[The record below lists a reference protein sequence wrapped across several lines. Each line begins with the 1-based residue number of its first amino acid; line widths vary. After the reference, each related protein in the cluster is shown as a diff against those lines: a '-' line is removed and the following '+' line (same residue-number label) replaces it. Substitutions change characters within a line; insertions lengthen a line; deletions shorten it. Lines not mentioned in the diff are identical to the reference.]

1 MNSSLI
7 LTSLRSIRTKFG
19 LVTAGILLG
28 LLLVFYLG
36 GRFILVHMIRE
47 AEKDI
52 QLIGNDIKSVVHSEL
67 RALQQVAIRAADA
80 LSLSGGEVTH
90 EFLQTQL
97 GPFSDEGTPVNLV
110 IALAADGKFLKGCF
124 LAPGKPL
131 QPVEGD
137 EVLPYLTL
145 LPSLLAT
152 DTVGRIPSGVITF
165 RQKPVFIAAAP
176 HKKTSGEAAGFILIG
191 SLFNNHP
198 LLSKI
203 NKVTHGMQVAVSD
216 QQRSR
221 HAAGKGKPVPAK
233 TGIAPVFAEA
243 LNYYSG
249 GLWHLGENV
258 FEAVIPI
265 HDILGKEVTS
275 ISIRLPQTFSSLA
288 SIALGW
294 LTVFVASVGILFVL
308 PIFWLQT
315 RIVLNPLTS
324 LSEQIRKIGE
334 CHLDGNCASLH
345 WPHKDE
351 FGMLAQ
357 SVNSMLDALSHK
369 TKQVGQIEQRQ
380 RALIAGMPDG
390 LCVFD
395 ANAHLV
401 AVHKQPDY
409 AHPIPGLI
417 AGHPIMP
424 PLFPEADCET
434 LRKAIGETFRT
445 EKIQMVIVSC
455 RESDGSYRHFET
467 RISRMDTY
475 FALVILRDVTAEW
488 RERETRVQIEDRL
501 AKIQKMES
509 LGNLAAGIAHDFNNI
524 LAIIQNTV
532 EVTWESPDASEKE
545 AVGTIRQATGKA
557 AALTREL
564 MTYAGQTRITFK
576 RDDPNTVVLD
586 LEKLMGGVV
595 APNVS
600 IELKL
605 TPGLPQIDTDPQQF
619 WKVLI
624 NLLKNASEAMN
635 GTRGHIRISTYPLT
649 LTPANI
655 GDFFSTHALAPGNGV
670 VFQVDDTGSG
680 IPREVINRLFE
691 PFFSTKAVGRGL
703 GLATVFAIVDAHNGG
718 IAIDS
723 ELGKGTTFRV
733 WLPAVKTF
741 YSAVLSPAAP
751 TSSLRAVTASGKEAV
766 SAPVQ
771 AVPLPRPLV
780 LLVEDDPAI
789 LQSTAI
795 ALRSLNADPLT
806 AATKREALAL
816 FRKQADNVSMI
827 LLDAHIGHLDNVR
840 LLSTLR
846 ARNPHV
852 PVVIIS
858 GYSETRIREM
868 FTSEP
873 YNGFLSKP
881 YTRNELKDVL
891 ERFAM
896 ATHREAT

>member
-1 MNSSLI
+1 
-7 LTSLRSIRTKFG
+7 
-19 LVTAGILLG
+19 
-28 LLLVFYLG
+28 
-36 GRFILVHMIRE
+36 MIRE

-52 QLIGNDIKSVVHSEL
+52 QVIGNDIKSVVHGEI
-67 RALQQVAIRAADA
+67 RALQQVALRAAGT
-80 LSLSGGEVTH
+80 LSLSGNEVTD
-90 EFLQTQL
+90 EFLQAQL
-97 GPFSDEGTPVNLV
+97 GPFTDEGTPVNLV
-110 IALAADGKFLKGCF
+110 IALAADGNFLKGCF

-152 DTVGRIPSGVITF
+152 DTTGVVPSGVIGF

-176 HKKTSGEAAGFILIG
+176 HKKASGEAAGFILVG

-203 NKVTHGMQVAVSD
+203 NKVTHGMQVAVSG
-216 QQRSR
+216 QQRNR
-221 HAAGKGKPVPAK
+221 YATGKGKPMPAK

-265 HDILGKEVTS
+265 HDILGKEVTA

-324 LSEQIRKIGE
+324 LSDQIRKIGE

-351 FGMLAQ
+351 FGILAQ

-434 LRKAIGETFRT
+434 LRKAISETFRT

-455 RESDGSYRHFET
+455 RESNGSYRHFET

-488 RERETRVQIEDRL
+488 HERETRVQVEDRL

-532 EVTWESPDASEKE
+532 EVTWETPDASEKE

-605 TPGLPQIDTDPQQF
+605 TPGLPQVDTDPQQF

-649 LTPANI
+649 LTAANI
-655 GDFFSTHALAPGNGV
+655 SDFFSTHALAPGDGV

-680 IPREVINRLFE
+680 IPREAINRLFE

-723 ELGKGTTFRV
+723 ELDKGTTFRV
-733 WLPAVKTF
+733 WLPAVKAF
-741 YSAVLSPAAP
+741 YSAAP
-751 TSSLRAVTASGKEAV
+751 TSSLRAITAPGKEAD

-771 AVPLPRPLV
+771 AVPHHRPLV

-795 ALRSLNADPLT
+795 ALRSLNAETLT

-816 FRKQADNVSMI
+816 FRKQADNVRLI

-840 LLSTLR
+840 LLSALR

-891 ERFAM
+891 DRFAM
-896 ATHREAT
+896 ATHRRAT